1 MPCAIRAQKAGWY
14 RVMLVCSRLSSVGTI
29 EKAGTGRAG
38 SVKKNRGGRP
48 PQFFFY
54 QLPLDPHPLFRSS
67 PLTESLEQA
76 SVIMHG
82 RASHEMFRVDPLP
95 ARSDNIVSHTEL

>member
-1 MPCAIRAQKAGWY
+1 
-14 RVMLVCSRLSSVGTI
+14 VGTI

-38 SVKKNRGGRP
+38 SVKKIGEGALPN
-48 PQFFFY
+48 FFFY
-54 QLPLDPHPLFRSS
+54 QIPLDPHPLFRSS
-67 PLTESLEQA
+67 PPTESLEQA

-95 ARSDNIVSHTEL
+95 AWSDNIVSHTEL